1 MVVLMTVC
9 FRTEKHYVCYV
20 WHKNLSCTFEI
31 DFESTEDREKFC
43 ANLSVRIW
51 NEKWRNN
58 LVYFKIPK
66 E

>member
-51 NEKWRNN
+51 NEK
-58 LVYFKIPK
+58 
-66 E
+66 